1 MAACF
6 GIADMYNE
14 GKGVKKDVV
23 KAAAMY
29 IKFVMPT
36 ATLLLVLAIILHH
49 IKTRAISKKLR
60 YIIKSLRF
68 RQ

>member
-14 GKGVKKDVV
+14 GKGVV
-23 KAAAMY
+23 KAAAIY

-36 ATLLLVLAIILHH
+36 ATLLFVLAIILHH
-49 IKTRAISKKLR
+49 MKTRVISKKLR

-68 RQ
+68 RR